1 MKRAFPTVFRL
12 RTVTPDDAEALLR
25 IYAPYVEET
34 AISFEY
40 AVPTAAEFRRRIE
53 NIRQKYP
60 YLAAEDEAGRLLGYA
75 YTHDFIAREAYDHC
89 AETTIYIGRDLRRSG
104 LGKALYGALEDISR
118 AQNRA
123 DRSRR
128 IPDRQQYPFP
138 RASWVPPH
146 RCVRALRIQIRPL
159 VQYSLGGKA
168 FGRASRAT
176 EGRRPLFRAGQR
188 SRARH
193 SLPPQHAL
201 APAPAA
207 KRDHTHAAA
216 ANLAAAAF
224 LHYARS
230 FFTRQDARSRAGASR
245 RPPHD

>member
-53 NIRQKYP
+53 IIRQKYP

-118 AQNRA
+118 AQNLFNLYACIGEPIVPDEYLTDNSIRFHEHLGF
-123 DRSRR
+123 RR
-128 IPDRQQYPFP
+128 IGVFE
-138 RASWVPPH
+138 
-146 RCVRALRIQIRPL
+146 RCG
-159 VQYSLGGKA
+159 YK
-168 FGRASRAT
+168 FGRWYNMVWAEKLLAAHPVQPKAVVPFSALDSAAVR
-176 EGRRPLFRAGQR
+176 GILC
-188 SRARH
+188 RH
-193 SLPPQHAL
+193 STL
-201 APAPAA
+201 
-207 KRDHTHAAA
+207 
-216 ANLAAAAF
+216 
-224 LHYARS
+224 
-230 FFTRQDARSRAGASR
+230 
-245 RPPHD
+245 